1 MKIKEEHYLGEYDNI
16 TSVEILL
23 ENGKGDKLKFYL
35 SEGEP
40 EDMIFGRN
48 LNSVCFITK
57 ILRTAY
63 EAGKNGESLE
73 YTFEEIK
80 D

>member
-23 ENGKGDKLKFYL
+23 ENEKGDRLKFYL

-48 LNSVCFITK
+48 LNGACFITK
-57 ILRTAY
+57 MLRVAY

-73 YTFEEIK
+73 YTFEGIK